1 MFAGEDDDGE
11 SLGRIS
17 MMASSLLIPAEA
29 AGAAAPQQTQ
39 PRPPQQLQQHQPQ
52 WSQEET
58 REFIRIRAELERDFT
73 AAKRNKNLWEIVSGR
88 MKERG
93 YRRTPEQCKCKWKN
107 LLNRYKG
114 KETSDPD
121 SERKCPF
128 FEELHALF
136 IERAKNMQ
144 RLHLESEGTSVQ
156 AKKKLKRYGGNQS
169 SDELLEADDE
179 DEDDSDEERPLKVG
193 SRKRKAKE
201 VTINKHMGGT
211 SGVSGRSGGADT
223 LEMLREFFN
232 QQQEMEMQWRDM
244 MERRARE
251 RLLFEQEWRQSMEK
265 LERERLMVEQAWR
278 EQEEQRRSRE
288 EHRAERRDALLTTL
302 LNKLLHESD
311 L

>member
-11 SLGRIS
+11 SLGRIG
-17 MMASSLLIPAEA
+17 MMASSLLSPAPS
-29 AGAAAPQQTQ
+29 AAAPQQ
-39 PRPPQQLQQHQPQ
+39 QQQQHQPQ
-52 WSQEET
+52 WSQQET

-73 AAKRNKNLWEIVSGR
+73 AAKRNKNLWEIVSAR

-107 LLNRYKG
+107 LMNRYKG

-121 SERKCPF
+121 DGRKCPF

-136 IERAKNMQ
+136 TERAKNMQ
-144 RLHLESEGTSVQ
+144 RLRLESEGTSVQ
-156 AKKKLKRYGGNQS
+156 VKKKLKRYGSNQS
-169 SDELLEADDE
+169 SDELLEADEE
-179 DEDDSDEERPLKVG
+179 DEDYSDEEKPSKVS

-201 VTINKHMGGT
+201 VAINKHLGGT
-211 SGVSGRSGGADT
+211 SGVSGRSGSADT
-223 LEMLREFFN
+223 LEMLKDFFK
-232 QQQEMEMQWRDM
+232 QQQVMEMQWRDM

-278 EQEEQRRSRE
+278 EQEEQRRLRE
-288 EHRAERRDALLTTL
+288 ENRAERRDALLTTL